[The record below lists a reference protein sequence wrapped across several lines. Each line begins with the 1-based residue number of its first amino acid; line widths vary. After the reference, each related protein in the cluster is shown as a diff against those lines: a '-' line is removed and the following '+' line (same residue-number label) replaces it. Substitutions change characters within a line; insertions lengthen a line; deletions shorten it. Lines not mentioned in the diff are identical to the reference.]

1 MNENKS
7 AAHSLRS
14 GLSTS
19 TAMMGMTDIA
29 IMKQTEQKMREMVDR
44 YVQAETRYKN
54 NASSIL
60 KNI

>member
-7 AAHSLRS
+7 AAHSLLS

-19 TAMMGMTDIA
+19 TAMMGMTNIA
-29 IMKQTEQKMREMVDR
+29 IMKQTEQKMREMVDW
-44 YVQAETRYKN
+44 YVQAGTRYKN
-54 NASSIL
+54 NSSSIL

>member
-19 TAMMGMTDIA
+19 TAMVGMTDIA
-29 IMKQTEQKMREMVDR
+29 ILKQTEQKMREMVDR
-44 YVQAETRYKN
+44 YVLAGTRYKN

>member
-7 AAHSLRS
+7 AAHNLQS

-44 YVQAETRYKN
+44 YV
-54 NASSIL
+54 
-60 KNI
+60 